1 MKLEAIGSSEDPQFA
16 IKFDF
21 LYPKMANAEF
31 SREQPRWVSL
41 SVRRCSQQLCAM
53 PIERCFRAA
62 QRRAVGLGMRTV
74 AVEKS

>member
-1 MKLEAIGSSEDPQFA
+1 
-16 IKFDF
+16 
-21 LYPKMANAEF
+21 MANAEF

-41 SVRRCSQQLCAM
+41 SLSVRRSSQQLCAM

-74 AVEKS
+74 AVEEILVFGSFRVCSRTLAPAEIRFSH